1 MRWTGKIVGALI
13 GLAAGPVGAALGA
26 LIGHVYDDTHD
37 NRDAASAGSAAGGAA
52 GDGPEDAAAIRAA
65 LFRTAFSVMGYL
77 AKADGRVSESEI
89 RAARGVMQQMHLD
102 EAHVQ
107 RAIEAFNRGKQADYP
122 IEAELARLRVACG
135 PQHDLLR
142 VFLEIQ
148 VRAALAGND
157 LKGPVRGLLLGVAQ
171 RLGFSGMEVA
181 QIEAA
186 LRLRQGQGWTA
197 PPPAPG
203 ARLSNAYSVL
213 GIQPSASD
221 EAVKKAYRRQMNENH
236 PDKLVARG
244 LPESMQD
251 LAKEKTQRIRE
262 AYETICEHRGLR

>member
-26 LIGHVYDDTHD
+26 LIGHVYDDTQD
-37 NRDAASAGSAAGGAA
+37 ARDSRPAGGRGAGGGPDDAAS
-52 GDGPEDAAAIRAA
+52 IRAT
-65 LFRTAFSVMGYL
+65 LFRTAFAVMGYL

-102 EAHVQ
+102 EAHVVM
-107 RAIEAFNRGKQADYP
+107 AIEAFNRGKQPDYP
-122 IEAELARLRVACG
+122 VEAELARLRVACG
-135 PQHDLLR
+135 PQYDLLR

-171 RLGFSGMEVA
+171 RLGVSGLELA

-221 EAVKKAYRRQMNENH
+221 GEVKKAYRRQMSENH

-262 AYETICEHRGLR
+262 AYETICDHRGLR